1 MIDVVIEFSRLNIYE
16 VYRME
21 ANEFFTYVDY
31 IRAREKRK
39 ADEIRKIQA
48 R

>member
-1 MIDVVIEFSRLNIYE
+1 MIDAVLEFSRLDIHRIYFL
-16 VYRME
+16 E

-31 IRAREKRK
+31 VRAREKKK
-39 ADEIRKIQA
+39 ADAIRAIQM

>member
-1 MIDVVIEFSRLNIYE
+1 MIDAVIQFTLLDIYK

-21 ANEFFTYVDY
+21 ANEFFAYVDY

-39 ADEIRKIQA
+39 ADEIRKI
-48 R
+48 RRS